1 MDGRKMTMMRHNVL
15 RRTVCVAATAG
26 VLVCAVMAC
35 DMNVR
40 EAGFLNNAGGP
51 YYQEQFTLML
61 VAPEKTAEAIT
72 LTNGI
77 GTICTEARDSNLE
90 TLLMVTN
97 KLDETGRKELEAYG
111 VDFTKLPV
119 SMLLRGGETGL
130 RQVFSVPG
138 LLKAEDLRSIIQSPA
153 KLDLRKLL
161 LDNSNYCVVV
171 ILDCADKPANARAR
185 KAAEAAVAKHRE
197 KLPTQTIPIMT
208 VDRTKP
214 GEKYFLA
221 ELGLKDET
229 QAPIALVVFGKGRLA
244 SSMLTGDDIK
254 DEALANMFLFLNR
267 NASDCTPDAVYVPG
281 STVDMIM
288 PWTREMDAKMFDA
301 IAKSGAVPDL
311 IPGGGMGMPA
321 PERATE
327 APAQEPAPA
336 ASIAGAGAAREKSAV
351 KESSSSPKKV
361 APRVPADEGI
371 SPFVYLL
378 PIIMVVV
385 LVIAGFVWFS
395 FAGRRER

>member
-1 MDGRKMTMMRHNVL
+1 MKRYNIL
-15 RRTVCVAATAG
+15 RWTACAAATAG
-26 VLVCAVMAC
+26 VFVCVVLAC

-51 YYQEQFTLML
+51 YYQEQYTLML
-61 VAPEKTAEAIT
+61 VTPEKNAEAVA

-77 GTICTEARDSNLE
+77 GTMCTEARDSNME
-90 TLLMVTN
+90 TLLIVTN
-97 KLDETGRKELEAYG
+97 KLDEAGRKEMEAYG
-111 VDFTKLPV
+111 VDFNKLPV

-138 LLKAEDLRSIIQSPA
+138 LIKVEDVVSIIQSPA

-161 LDNSNYCVVV
+161 LDNSNYCAVV
-171 ILDCADKPANARAR
+171 ILDCADKAANAKAK
-185 KAAEAAVAKHRE
+185 KAAEAAIAQHHE
-197 KLPTQTIPIMT
+197 KLPTQKIPIMT
-208 VDRTKP
+208 VDRAKP
-214 GEKYFLA
+214 AEKYFLS

-229 QAPIALVVFGKGRLA
+229 KAPIALVVFGKGRLV
-244 SSMLTGDDIK
+244 SSILTGDDIK
-254 DEALANMFLFLNR
+254 DDVLANMFLFLNH

-311 IPGGGMGMPA
+311 MPGGGAGMPLPEQTPGA
-321 PERATE
+321 PV
-327 APAQEPAPA
+327 QEPDLSASAKGPGVTNGKA
-336 ASIAGAGAAREKSAV
+336 ASARD
-351 KESSSSPKKV
+351 SSVPKK
-361 APRVPADEGI
+361 AAAGGKIDEGI

-378 PIIMVVV
+378 PIIIVVV
-385 LVIAGFVWFS
+385 LVIVGFAWVS